1 MRSSRVYVINKMR
14 IYNLKKAEKFGQ
26 LIHLTEGRLDSF
38 NLVGNY
44 KLLYRELKKLREQDY
59 ILINSLSSLNFL
71 AGLLCGLSGIVP
83 RVLIFNKELFDYQVF
98 ELVDITQKR
107 RSKCQTL

>member
-1 MRSSRVYVINKMR
+1 MRGSRVYVINKLR

-26 LIHLTEGRLDSF
+26 LVHLTEGHLDSF

-44 KLLYRELKKLREQDY
+44 KLLYRELRKLQAQDY

-71 AGLLCGLSGIVP
+71 AGLLCGLAGTIP
-83 RVLIFNKELFDYQVF
+83 RILIFNKELFDYQVF
-98 ELVDITQKR
+98 ELIDITTR
-107 RSKCQTL
+107 RRTYA